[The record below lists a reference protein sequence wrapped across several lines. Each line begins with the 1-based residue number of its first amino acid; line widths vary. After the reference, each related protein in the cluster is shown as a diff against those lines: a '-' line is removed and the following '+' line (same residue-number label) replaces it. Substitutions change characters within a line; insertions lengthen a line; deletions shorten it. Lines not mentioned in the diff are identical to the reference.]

1 MTDPNEEFHRR
12 YQEVPYG
19 RESVTLLEEWIRYVD
34 TTNEQGMSYGLRRQY
49 IQECINEGM
58 PEKAIVAFS
67 WCLTQFDK
75 NEELDEWHSLI
86 WQYKT
91 ILELIPIFS
100 TVSRDQIT
108 QMQEDM
114 ARRLAESGHNE
125 RTAHYYRSWN
135 LMRMGDYEK
144 AMEYQVIYLG
154 MERTSISDC
163 IACERDRQI
172 ELLSRMQRNDEALA
186 AASPVLTGEMV
197 CSEVPEFTNGHLV
210 KALLQ
215 KGDVEAARERQ
226 LAGYEAVRGEEKYL
240 GTIGDLMLAVIRTDR
255 FDEGIQQVNRHLQWA
270 VAAHADELQ
279 MRFYAPVGL
288 LLEKLATVRPQSVGV
303 RIPQELSCW
312 SRDGKYDPAA
322 LGLWFRNEAQQIA
335 DRFNQ
340 RNGNKMWTQTLTGYR
355 ELVGL
360 TG

>member
-19 RESVTLLEEWIRYVD
+19 RESVSILEEWIRHAN
-34 TTNEQGMSYGLRRQY
+34 TTNEIEMSYGLRREY
-49 IQECINEGM
+49 IRECINEGM

-67 WCLTQFDK
+67 WCMTQFDK
-75 NEELDEWHSLI
+75 NEELDDWHSLL

-100 TVSRDQIT
+100 AVSREQIT

-114 ARRLAESGHNE
+114 AGRLASYGHNE

-144 AMEYQVIYLG
+144 AMEYQEAYLA

-172 ELLSRMQRNDEALA
+172 ELLSRMQKNDEALA
-186 AASPVLTGEMV
+186 SAAPVLSGEMA

-210 KALLQ
+210 KALLR
-215 KGDVEAARERQ
+215 KGDIKGARERQ
-226 LAGYEAVRGEEKYL
+226 HIGYKLVCDEEKYL
-240 GTIGDLMLAVIRTDR
+240 GTIGDLLLAVIRAGN
-255 FDEGIQQVNRHLQWA
+255 FEEGIQQVNRHLPWA
-270 VAAHADELQ
+270 VTAHADELQ

-288 LLEKLATVRPQSVGV
+288 LFEKLASERPQSIGLRVP
-303 RIPQELSCW
+303 RELDCYSD
-312 SRDGKYDPAA
+312 DGRYDPAE
-322 LGLWFRNEAQQIA
+322 LGHWFRTQAETIA
-335 DRFNQ
+335 ARFNQ
-340 RNGNKMWTQTLTGYR
+340 RNGNLTWTRTFEEYR
-355 ELVGL
+355 ELADIAG
-360 TG
+360 